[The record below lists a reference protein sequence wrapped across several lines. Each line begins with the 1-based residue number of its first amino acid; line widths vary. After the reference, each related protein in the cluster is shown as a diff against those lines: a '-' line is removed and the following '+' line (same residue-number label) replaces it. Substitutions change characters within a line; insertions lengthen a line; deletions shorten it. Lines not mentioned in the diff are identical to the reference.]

1 MMTEK
6 DVLQTLSDYSIFF
19 TEAQEEF
26 NSWIS
31 EVAKASNC
39 EDPAEF
45 SAEMFEKLTKEEM
58 SKLVFSAYQDIS
70 IFLKET
76 DNMMRH
82 VEELKLCLIPSHTS
96 FVELQ
101 GDLIEAKSEQMES
114 DRTTVESDVQDTVKA
129 ENMLVF
135 GLNETGVENLCDKV
149 DDLFQQIEIKP
160 RFEGVR
166 FEKKSADRTRL
177 IKISFGNSNTVI
189 RY

>member
-6 DVLQTLSDYSIFF
+6 DVLQSLSDYSIFF

-39 EDPAEF
+39 EDPAE
-45 SAEMFEKLTKEEM
+45 MFEKLTKVEM

-82 VEELKLCLIPSHTS
+82 VEELKLCLIQSHTS

-114 DRTTVESDVQDTVKA
+114 DRTTVECDVQDKA

-149 DDLFQQIEIKP
+149 DDLFQQIEMKP